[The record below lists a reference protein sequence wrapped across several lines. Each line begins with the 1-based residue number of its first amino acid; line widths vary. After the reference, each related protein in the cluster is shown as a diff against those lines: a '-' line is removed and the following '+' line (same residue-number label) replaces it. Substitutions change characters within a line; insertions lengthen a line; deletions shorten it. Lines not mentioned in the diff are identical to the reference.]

1 MRAKG
6 VIYVLIAA
14 VIAVFVVANWG
25 LLMGPVEMD
34 LLVARVQAPL
44 AVLILLF
51 AGVILLLD
59 LSVHALGEYA
69 WMRDRRALARDLE
82 AARLRADKVEESRTA
97 DLKRAVESE
106 LATIRAQLDRVLA
119 TQSTLLGRV
128 PVVAG
133 AEIARPSGALEP
145 ELISPRDPRAR
156 DAH

>member
-69 WMRDRRALARDLE
+69 WMRDRRR
-82 AARLRADKVEESRTA
+82 
-97 DLKRAVESE
+97 
-106 LATIRAQLDRVLA
+106 
-119 TQSTLLGRV
+119 
-128 PVVAG
+128 
-133 AEIARPSGALEP
+133 
-145 ELISPRDPRAR
+145 
-156 DAH
+156 